1 MTKVVVDASLA
12 LRWVLKDEKEDK
24 VDSLIYG
31 WAVSLTDMIAPPLFL
46 AEVTNALYLACR
58 RLRLNAKEV
67 KLALQTILDLGVRIS
82 VPSELY
88 TRSMDLAINYTLT
101 NAYDA
106 QYLALAELESCELWT
121 ADERLARAV
130 RPLPDWLKII

>member
-67 KLALQTILDLGVRIS
+67 KLALHTILELGVRIS

-88 TRSMDLAINYTLT
+88 IRSMDLAINYTLT

-106 QYLALAELESCELWT
+106 EYLALAELESCELWT

-130 RPLPDWLKII
+130 RPSPDWLKII